1 MVYRD
6 LPMEEAEKRFAE
18 LTVTVHPEAPKA
30 PKAKVPIKRKVVKLI
45 VPKSK

>member
-1 MVYRD
+1 MVYHD

-18 LTVTVHPEAPKA
+18 LTVTVHPEPPKA
-30 PKAKVPIKRKVVKLI
+30 RAPVKRKVVKLI